1 MDSAEFRAEFAR
13 NPSLQRVLYRYT
25 DTLLAQAIQIA
36 VCSRFHVLEA
46 RLARSLLITRDRL
59 QSDKFHLTHE
69 FLAHALGVRRVGVTK
84 AASALQQQG
93 LIIYSR
99 GNIEILDVP
108 GLAAASC
115 KCYEIVKDAGEEALV
130 DARSFRAC
138 AGSFRVGSRRMAMR
152 ARDPALRTRARRRLT
167 HQKKCPALAGHFSCS
182 VQADHFG
189 GLTWLPITPPTAA
202 PPTVP
207 TVLPPVSTPPITAPA
222 PAPIAV
228 FLSCCRHAGAT
239 AQAEGDGNQCCA
251 CCEVFNGFHR
261 GCSFTLVLFQA
272 DVVLDRLHALDTAR
286 DRRCGGNAVCRLTR
300 SRSAVLRL

>member
-1 MDSAEFRAEFAR
+1 MFQHTQPSREGPVNFPPAHAAAEKHGNLLLAALPDSDFARLAPMLEPVRVEVGEVLCEPGDPIKHIYFPHDSLVSLLGVAEGRMTLEVGLVGREGMLGATVALGHEVAQVRAVVQRAGSASRMGSTEFRTEFAR

-99 GNIEILDVP
+99 GNIEILDLP

-115 KCYEIVKDAGEEALV
+115 KCYEIVKEAGEMAL
-130 DARSFRAC
+130 S
-138 AGSFRVGSRRMAMR
+138 
-152 ARDPALRTRARRRLT
+152 
-167 HQKKCPALAGHFSCS
+167 
-182 VQADHFG
+182 
-189 GLTWLPITPPTAA
+189 TAF
-202 PPTVP
+202 V
-207 TVLPPVSTPPITAPA
+207 
-222 PAPIAV
+222 
-228 FLSCCRHAGAT
+228 
-239 AQAEGDGNQCCA
+239 
-251 CCEVFNGFHR
+251 
-261 GCSFTLVLFQA
+261 
-272 DVVLDRLHALDTAR
+272 
-286 DRRCGGNAVCRLTR
+286 
-300 SRSAVLRL
+300 

>member
-1 MDSAEFRAEFAR
+1 MQSLREQTMSVVSSVEVAHSHGNQLLAALPPADLARLAPMLETVQVDVGEVLSEPSASIKHIYFPHDSLISLLGVAEGRMTLEVGLVGREGMLGATVALGHEVSQVRAIVQRAGSASRMDSTQFRTEFAR

-46 RLARSLLITRDRL
+46 RLARSLLITRDRV

-115 KCYEIVKDAGEEALV
+115 KCYEIVKDAGASAL
-130 DARSFRAC
+130 S
-138 AGSFRVGSRRMAMR
+138 
-152 ARDPALRTRARRRLT
+152 
-167 HQKKCPALAGHFSCS
+167 
-182 VQADHFG
+182 
-189 GLTWLPITPPTAA
+189 TAF
-202 PPTVP
+202 V
-207 TVLPPVSTPPITAPA
+207 
-222 PAPIAV
+222 
-228 FLSCCRHAGAT
+228 
-239 AQAEGDGNQCCA
+239 
-251 CCEVFNGFHR
+251 
-261 GCSFTLVLFQA
+261 
-272 DVVLDRLHALDTAR
+272 
-286 DRRCGGNAVCRLTR
+286 
-300 SRSAVLRL
+300 